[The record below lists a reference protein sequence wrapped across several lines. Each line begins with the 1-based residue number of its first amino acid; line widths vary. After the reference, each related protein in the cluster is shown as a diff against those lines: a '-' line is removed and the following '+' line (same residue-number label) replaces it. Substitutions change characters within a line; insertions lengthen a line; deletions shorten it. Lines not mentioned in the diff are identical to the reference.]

1 MLSLLL
7 AMAVQSAP
15 APVYTR
21 SDSGH
26 VAVRATRIERPLE
39 IDGKLDEEIYR
50 EVEAINEFV
59 QAEPNEGAPVS
70 ERTEAWILYD
80 DTNLYIACRCWDRH
94 PERIVANDMRRDSPN
109 LRNNDNFA
117 VELDTFHDRRNGFLF
132 YVTPLGALFDGLTTD
147 ERNNN
152 SDWNTVW
159 EGRVGRFDG
168 GWTAEMAIPFKSLRY
183 KAEREQ
189 TWGINIRRVIRSK
202 NEWNYIVPTD
212 PSWGQIAIFRVS
224 GAATLTGL
232 EAPAAAK
239 NLEVKPY
246 AISRV

>member
-94 PERIVANDMRRDSPN
+94 PERIVANEMRRDSPN

-117 VELDTFHDRRNGFLF
+117 VELDTFHDGRNGYLF
-132 YVTPLGALFDGLTTD
+132 YVTPLGALFDGMTTD
-147 ERNNN
+147 ERQNN

-159 EGRVGRFDG
+159 EGKASRFDG
-168 GWTAEMAIPFKSLRY
+168 GWIAEIAIPFKSLRY
-183 KAEREQ
+183 APGHEQ
-189 TWGINIRRVIRSK
+189 VWGINVRRNIRAR
-202 NEWNYIVPTD
+202 NEWSYLAPLKAA
-212 PSWGQIAIFRVS
+212 WGQTAIFRVS
-224 GAATLTGL
+224 AAATLTGL
-232 EAPAAAK
+232 EAPPLGK
-239 NLEVKPY
+239 NVEVK
-246 AISRV
+246 